1 MLKNKIAAILLF
13 IVVIGTLSFNAA
25 AVAAEQK
32 SILVSAAVSLKNVLE
47 QCQKC
52 FEAKNPDV
60 RIKFNFGSSGMLLN
74 QIRSGAPVDLFFS
87 ADIRDFEKI
96 ENTENAE
103 KTDNLGNPGNPDA
116 GAVSPA
122 TSKPSAK
129 IIADGYPKPFARNEL
144 VFIVPANSEAGPL
157 DFEDLRMDALK
168 KIAIGNPKTVPAGR
182 YADEAIRASG
192 RYEALSEKLVLCE
205 NVRQVLDYVVRG
217 EVDGG
222 FVYRTD
228 AVLVAESVIRQAFV
242 VSPDKHAP
250 IVYGVGRLTA
260 ANNPELV
267 ERFVAFISEP
277 ECQEIFTAAGFLLP
291 KK

>member
-1 MLKNKIAAILLF
+1 MLTKKIAAILLF
-13 IVVIGTLSFNAA
+13 IVAVGSLSFIAPVN
-25 AVAAEQK
+25 AAEQK
-32 SILVSAAVSLKNVLE
+32 SILVSAAVSLKNVLD

-52 FEAKNPDV
+52 FEEKNPDV
-60 RIKFNFGSSGMLLN
+60 KIKFNFGGSGMLLN
-74 QIRSGAPVDLFFS
+74 QIKSGAPIDLFIS

-96 ENTENAE
+96 DA
-103 KTDNLGNPGNPDA
+103 PDTA
-116 GAVSPA
+116 SA
-122 TSKPSAK
+122 TSEKPSTK
-129 IIADGYPKPFARNEL
+129 IIAEGYPKPFAGNEL
-144 VFIVPANSEAGPL
+144 VFIVPKNSEAGPL
-157 DFEDLRMDALK
+157 AFEDLRMDALK

-192 RYEALSEKLVLCE
+192 RYEALREKLVLCE
-205 NVRQVLDYVVRG
+205 NVRQVLDYVIRG

-228 AVLVAESVIRQAFV
+228 AAQAAAGEIRQAFA

-291 KK
+291 KQ

>member
-1 MLKNKIAAILLF
+1 MLKNKIAVILLV
-13 IVVIGTLSFNAA
+13 IVVIGSLAFNAT

-47 QCQKC
+47 QCQKR

-60 RIKFNFGSSGMLLN
+60 KIKFNFGGSGMLLN
-74 QIRSGAPVDLFFS
+74 QIKSGAPIDLFFC

-96 ENTENAE
+96 DAPDTASG
-103 KTDNLGNPGNPDA
+103 TANPA
-116 GAVSPA
+116 
-122 TSKPSAK
+122 AK
-129 IIADGYPKPFARNEL
+129 IIAEGYPKPFARNEL

-182 YADEAIRASG
+182 YADEAARASG
-192 RYEALSEKLVLCE
+192 RYEALREKLVLCE

-228 AVLVAESVIRQAFV
+228 AALVAESVIRQAFV
-242 VSPDKHAP
+242 VSPEMHAP

-260 ANNPELV
+260 ASNPELV

-291 KK
+291 KQ

>member
-1 MLKNKIAAILLF
+1 MLKNKIAVILLV
-13 IVVIGTLSFNAA
+13 IVIIGSLSFNAA

-47 QCQKC
+47 QCQKR

-60 RIKFNFGSSGMLLN
+60 KIKFNFGGSGMLLN
-74 QIRSGAPVDLFFS
+74 QIKSGAPIDLFFS

-96 ENTENAE
+96 
-103 KTDNLGNPGNPDA
+103 DVPDA
-116 GAVSPA
+116 GVASSA
-122 TSKPSAK
+122 KPVAK

-182 YADEAIRASG
+182 YADEAARASG
-192 RYEALSEKLVLCE
+192 RYEALREKLVLCE

-260 ANNPELV
+260 ASNPELV
-267 ERFVAFISEP
+267 ERFVAFVSEP

>member
-47 QCQKC
+47 QCQKH
-52 FEAKNPDV
+52 FETKNPDV
-60 RIKFNFGSSGMLLN
+60 KIKFNFGSSGMLLN
-74 QIRSGAPVDLFFS
+74 QIKSGAPIDLFFS

-96 ENTENAE
+96 ENTENTE
-103 KTDNLGNPGNPDA
+103 KTGSPGKPANPDTA
-116 GAVSPA
+116 SASSA
-122 TSKPSAK
+122 KPVAK

-192 RYEALSEKLVLCE
+192 RYEALREKLVLCE

>member
-1 MLKNKIAAILLF
+1 MFKRKIAAVLLF
-13 IVVIGTLSFNAA
+13 IVVIGALSFNAS

-96 ENTENAE
+96 
-103 KTDNLGNPGNPDA
+103 DA
-116 GAVSPA
+116 SA
-122 TSKPSAK
+122 TK
-129 IIADGYPKPFARNEL
+129 IIAEGYPKPFVRNEL
-144 VFIVPANSEAGPL
+144 VFIVPKSGEAGPL

-192 RYEALSEKLVLCE
+192 RYEALREKLILCE

-228 AVLVAESVIRQAFV
+228 AAMAPDGAIRQEFV
-242 VSPDKHAP
+242 VSPEKHAP

-291 KK
+291 KQ

>member
-1 MLKNKIAAILLF
+1 MLKNKIAVILLV
-13 IVVIGTLSFNAA
+13 IVVIGALAFNAT

-47 QCQKC
+47 QCQKR

-60 RIKFNFGSSGMLLN
+60 KIKFNFGGSGMLLN
-74 QIRSGAPVDLFFS
+74 QIKSGAPIDLFFS

-96 ENTENAE
+96 ENPA
-103 KTDNLGNPGNPDA
+103 NPDTA
-116 GAVSPA
+116 SASSA
-122 TSKPSAK
+122 KPVAK

-182 YADEAIRASG
+182 YADEAARASG
-192 RYEALSEKLVLCE
+192 RYEALREKLVLCE

-228 AVLVAESVIRQAFV
+228 AALVAESVIRQAFV
-242 VSPDKHAP
+242 VSPEMHAP

-260 ANNPELV
+260 ASNPELV

-291 KK
+291 KQ

>member
-1 MLKNKIAAILLF
+1 MLTKKIAAILLF
-13 IVVIGTLSFNAA
+13 IVAVGSLSFIAPVN
-25 AVAAEQK
+25 AAEQK

-52 FEAKNPDV
+52 FEEKNPDV
-60 RIKFNFGSSGMLLN
+60 KIKFNFGGSGMLLN
-74 QIRSGAPVDLFFS
+74 QIKSGAPIDLFIS

-96 ENTENAE
+96 DA
-103 KTDNLGNPGNPDA
+103 PDTA
-116 GAVSPA
+116 SA
-122 TSKPSAK
+122 TSEKPSTK
-129 IIADGYPKPFARNEL
+129 IIAEGYPKPFAGNEL
-144 VFIVPANSEAGPL
+144 VFIVPKNSEAGPL
-157 DFEDLRMDALK
+157 AFEDLRMDALK

-192 RYEALSEKLVLCE
+192 RYEALREKLVLCE
-205 NVRQVLDYVVRG
+205 NVRQVLDYVIRG

-228 AVLVAESVIRQAFV
+228 ATQAAAGEIRQAFA
-242 VSPDKHAP
+242 VSPEMHAP

-267 ERFVAFISEP
+267 ERFIAFMAGP
-277 ECQEIFTAAGFLLP
+277 ECREILTAAGFLLP
-291 KK
+291 KQ